1 MTVKIRWMNRRKERR
16 VENEKSEVQRGER
29 MWEIR
34 EVINREVK
42 WFRKRWR
49 EGRAAFFSFC
59 IQSSPVSLP
68 LNWGKQGLPWL
79 LGNALTYC
87 ADVLSSLVLMYP
99 CWFKSN
105 HLPAFLCELVRSPE
119 TSSVWLSS
127 CSSPAHSPMVISS
140 GNKPVD
146 SPLQKTSSCNPSAQ
160 H

>member
-1 MTVKIRWMNRRKERR
+1 MGDTR
-16 VENEKSEVQRGER
+16 SPEV
-29 MWEIR
+29 
-34 EVINREVK
+34 NREVK

-68 LNWGKQGLPWL
+68 LNCGKQELPWL

-146 SPLQKTSSCNPSAQ
+146 SPLQKTSSCNPSKRTTSVLISVSFPSELLSSDLERSSASSS
-160 H
+160 